1 MPLDPQAEAL
11 LKSMQE
17 SGAPPFNACS
27 PEDARTMYDQ
37 GSELVKGDP
46 PEPHSIETLEIPGV
60 QGNITTW
67 VYKPSAKEN
76 LPMLVFYHGGGFVIG
91 SLESHDTVCR
101 SLCVEA
107 QCIVVAVEYR
117 LAPEN
122 KYPAALE
129 DAWSATEWVADNA
142 NLLGGDP
149 ARLAIGGDS
158 AGGCLAA
165 TVALIAKESGGPKIS
180 KQLLIYPCTDM
191 TRRYESHRTF
201 GEGYRLTSDLIEWFY
216 NHYFSEEDDVESW
229 KASPLNS
236 TKLEGLPPT
245 FLISAGFDPLQDE
258 AEAYADKLMRAG
270 VSTKHSH
277 YEGML
282 HGFITMPGV
291 MDKAKEALT
300 ECAQELTLIFQ
311 R

>member
-1 MPLDPQAEAL
+1 MALDAQAEAL
-11 LKSMQE
+11 LKSMKE
-17 SGAPPFNACS
+17 SGAPPFNVCS
-27 PEDARTMYDQ
+27 PEEARTMYDQ

-60 QGNITTW
+60 QGNIMTW

-129 DAWSATEWVADNA
+129 DAWSATEWVAGNA

-165 TVALIAKESGGPKIS
+165 TVALMAKESGGPNIS

-191 TRRYESHRTF
+191 TRRYESHKTF

-216 NHYFSEEDDVESW
+216 SHYFSEEDDVESW

-300 ECAQELTLIFQ
+300 ECAQELKLVFQ

>member
-1 MPLDPQAEAL
+1 MGISINSLTKIYSLGTLRFGWIIA
-11 LKSMQE
+11 
-17 SGAPPFNACS
+17 S
-27 PEDARTMYDQ
+27 PEIAEQARRAFITLGGMM
-37 GSELVKGDP
+37 GSPILRIADSIF
-46 PEPHSIETLEIPGV
+46 PHLDIVLDKVEH
-60 QGNITTW
+60 
-67 VYKPSAKEN
+67 YRKKN

-91 SLESHDTVCR
+91 SLESQDTVCR

-129 DAWSATEWVADNA
+129 DAWSATEWVAGNA

-165 TVALIAKESGGPKIS
+165 TVALMAKESGGPNIS

-191 TRRYESHRTF
+191 TRRYESHKTF

-245 FLISAGFDPLQDE
+245 FVISAGFDPLQDE

-300 ECAQELTLIFQ
+300 ECAQELKLVFQ

>member
-60 QGNITTW
+60 HGNITTW
-67 VYKPSAKEN
+67 VYKPSAKKN

-107 QCIVVAVEYR
+107 QCIVVAVEYP

-122 KYPAALE
+122 KYTAALE

-142 NLLGGDP
+142 DLLGGDP

-165 TVALIAKESGGPKIS
+165 SVALMARESGGPNIS

-191 TRRYESHRTF
+191 TRRYESHKTF

-300 ECAQELTLIFQ
+300 ECAQELKLVFQ